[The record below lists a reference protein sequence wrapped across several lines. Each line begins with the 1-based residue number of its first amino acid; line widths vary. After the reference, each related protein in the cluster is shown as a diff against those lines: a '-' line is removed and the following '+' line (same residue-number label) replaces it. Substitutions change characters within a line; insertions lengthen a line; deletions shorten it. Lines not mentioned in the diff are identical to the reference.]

1 MRHPWRGACAR
12 RSKVPPPMPDTQP
25 PLHEGVRADPS
36 APIGRNRQFR
46 LLFICMLII
55 GAGNSMLLA
64 VAPPLVREL
73 KLPDSSV
80 GWIFSLSAL
89 LWVFASPYWGRLS
102 DRAGRKPVVALGL
115 AAYAVSMTSFGVVVM
130 LGLVDILSGAWLF
143 TLLMLARAIFG
154 AFGSAASPAA
164 QAYIADRTTRFERT
178 EQLAGLSAAFALG
191 QAFGPAIC
199 AALAAKLG
207 LVFPIALVAV
217 LAAAASF
224 AIWRFLPENTPPK
237 GERQRGDWRQS
248 VALARDPRLSGFLI
262 YGFGLSVISG
272 ITVQVFGLFTMDRL
286 DVAGE
291 QGAEFAAAGFMVNAL
306 AFLATQMAI
315 LPRLKLGPRALM
327 AWGAGLL
334 ALGVLVQIAAPSLG
348 ALMVALAVQGLGAG
362 LARAGFAGGSSIAVR
377 PDEQGTAAGLV
388 VAVNGAGFIFSPL
401 LGGVVYEM
409 VDMNAPLFVTAAI
422 LLAML
427 AFSLRSRRLRR
438 AGVIVEPPPDD
449 PARP

>member
-1 MRHPWRGACAR
+1 MHETAQLAEAHESRQRQPRGR
-12 RSKVPPPMPDTQP
+12 
-25 PLHEGVRADPS
+25 
-36 APIGRNRQFR
+36 F
-46 LLFICMLII
+46 LLLLSCILII

-73 KLPDSSV
+73 NLPDSSV

-89 LWVFASPYWGRLS
+89 IWVFASPYWGRLS
-102 DRAGRKPVVALGL
+102 DRVGRKPVVALGL
-115 AAYAVSMTSFGVVVM
+115 GAYAVSMGAFGLVVL
-130 LGLVDILSGAWLF
+130 LGLYGVLAGAWLF
-143 TLLMLARAIFG
+143 VLLMLARAIFG
-154 AFGSAASPAA
+154 AFGSASSPAA

-191 QAFGPAIC
+191 QAFGPAVC

-207 LVFPIALVAV
+207 LVFPILLIAA

-224 AIWRFLPENTPPK
+224 AILRLLPENTPPK
-237 GERQRGDWRQS
+237 QSERAQGDWRQS
-248 VALARDPRLSGFLI
+248 AALARDRRLSGFLI
-262 YGFGLSVISG
+262 YGFGLSIISG

-286 DVAGE
+286 HVSGE

-315 LPRLKLGPRALM
+315 LPRLKMGPRALM

-334 ALGVLVQIAAPSLG
+334 AFGVAIQIVSPTLT

-377 PDEQGTAAGLV
+377 PEEQGTAAGLV
-388 VAVNGAGFIFSPL
+388 VAVNGAGFVFSPL
-401 LGGVVYEM
+401 LGGVVYEQLG
-409 VDMNAPLFVTAAI
+409 MNAPLIVTVAI

-427 AFSLRSRRLRR
+427 AFTLRSRRLKH
-438 AGVIVEPPPDD
+438 ATTIETAPNEPPTP
-449 PARP
+449 